1 MALINRVT
9 QLFKADFHAVLDR
22 IEEPEQLLRQSI
34 RDMED
39 VLLTAERHL
48 QQLKREQDALQ
59 GRKDELDT
67 KVTDLD
73 SELDLCFEKQKDEL
87 ARTLVRRKLEAER
100 LLRRLQARIAANQ
113 QAIESG
119 QAEAA
124 ERRSTLDAMKQ
135 KAELF
140 SDREAAAPADLD
152 DSAWLA
158 RELTVSDEDIEVA
171 FLREQQAR
179 SGS

>member
-119 QAEAA
+119 QAAAA

-140 SDREAAAPADLD
+140 SDREAAAPTDLD

-158 RELTVSDEDIEVA
+158 RELTVSDDDIEVA

>member
-39 VLLTAERHL
+39 VLLTAERRV
-48 QQLKREQDALQ
+48 QQLKREQDSLLA
-59 GRKDELDT
+59 RKDELDT
-67 KVTDLD
+67 KVTDLNG
-73 SELDLCFEKQKDEL
+73 ELDLCFEKQKDEL

-113 QAIESG
+113 QAIETGST
-119 QAEAA
+119 EAA

-140 SDREAAAPADLD
+140 SERETSEPADLD
-152 DSAWLA
+152 DTAWLA